1 MKRWYS
7 CFAFGLILGTIAVR
21 PAAASSQGDFA
32 SPWDSASFDTN
43 LYLQHEIFFH
53 QDDPRLGTTILTT
66 DLGGCAGLQD
76 RLGELL
82 PSMVSSENFQN
93 YLRQNRSHEYSLR
106 CLAEPDGSWFVVLDR
121 TSHGCGTRH
130 CYVEHN
136 LEVFRFAGPKTSS
149 APTHLARIFSG
160 ANHGWALHPTLADG
174 TVTGMVLVSSNI
186 HEQIVEVFR
195 FDTPEPQEIGL
206 RFDSRLFVLG
216 SSTARTG
223 NLVSTR
229 PLGSY
234 PNVGMIILAAND
246 EPIPLLEVYEVT
258 PRGELVLAATSRDFG
273 ASDDPAA
280 QDTTRLR
287 ANLDLI
293 AWFENLTDRRA
304 IRCPHVDG
312 RWNFDHLELERR
324 LRTQLAPYLVPS
336 QDPVDRQFRRLVAA
350 RSVALQLPFD
360 LRTLDDIS
368 RAIPVRKEWR
378 ARIRQRRIRG
388 GGHLRTDLCR
398 AATG

>member
-1 MKRWYS
+1 MSTHCAALPNPMDHGLS
-7 CFAFGLILGTIAVR
+7 CSIA
-21 PAAASSQGDFA
+21 
-32 SPWDSASFDTN
+32 
-43 LYLQHEIFFH
+43 H
-53 QDDPRLGTTILTT
+53 
-66 DLGGCAGLQD
+66 
-76 RLGELL
+76 
-82 PSMVSSENFQN
+82 
-93 YLRQNRSHEYSLR
+93 
-106 CLAEPDGSWFVVLDR
+106 R
-121 TSHGCGTRH
+121 TGAGTRH

-149 APTHLARIFSG
+149 APTLLARIFSG

-258 PRGELVLAATSRDFG
+258 PGASWYWPTSRDFG
-273 ASDDPAA
+273 ASDDPVA
-280 QDTTRLR
+280 QDTTRLQ

-336 QDPVDRQFRRLVAA
+336 QDPVTAGFEDWWQLGVSRSSLCAGL
-350 RSVALQLPFD
+350 RSVDDSSTTSPFGM
-360 LRTLDDIS
+360 
-368 RAIPVRKEWR
+368 AWR
-378 ARIRQRRIRG
+378 AAFG
-388 GGHLRTDLCR
+388 SVVYV
-398 AATG
+398 AVATSDRSM